1 MVEELLPASVA
12 GLAKVDAD
20 ERIVLRL
27 GGKTDEGEAGL
38 LGGAATFLHVT
49 FGAGADHILPIRFSA
64 CTARDN
70 VVEGKLAGGETPAAI
85 LAGVSVASEDVP
97 PIEFYLA
104 SRQAVVEEEADNAGD
119 GDVEIYGRNPVL
131 AIRLEITFEL
141 AYLAP
146 VLEIVVCIN
155 TLLKRDYLSKL
166 AKEQRECPPGT
177 DYADSH
183 IVLVQDK
190 NITVQAGF
198 KL

>member
-12 GLAKVDAD
+12 GLAEVNVHK
-20 ERIVLRL
+20 RIVLGL
-27 GGKTDEGEAGL
+27 GGETDKGEAGL
-38 LGGAATFLHVT
+38 LRSSATFLHVT
-49 FGAGADHILPIRFSA
+49 FGAGADHISPIRFSA

-70 VVEGKLAGGETPAAI
+70 VVEGQFAGGETFAAI
-85 LAGVSVASEDVP
+85 LAAVSVAGEDVP

-104 SRQAVVEEEADNAGD
+104 SRQAVVEEEADNAWD
-119 GDVEIYGRNPVL
+119 GDVEIYGGNPVL

-146 VLEIVVCIN
+146 VLEIVVCIS
-155 TLLKRDYLSKL
+155 TLLKRDYFSKL
-166 AKEQRECPPGT
+166 AKEQRKCPPGT
-177 DYADSH
+177 DYANSH

-190 NITVQAGF
+190 DITVQAGF

>member
-1 MVEELLPASVA
+1 MVE
-12 GLAKVDAD
+12 
-20 ERIVLRL
+20 RQ
-27 GGKTDEGEAGL
+27 
-38 LGGAATFLHVT
+38 F
-49 FGAGADHILPIRFSA
+49 
-64 CTARDN
+64 
-70 VVEGKLAGGETPAAI
+70 AGGETFAVI
-85 LAGVSVASEDVP
+85 LAGVSVAGEDVAA
-97 PIEFYLA
+97 IEFYLA
-104 SRQAVVEEEADNAGD
+104 SGQAVVEQEADNAGD

-146 VLEIVVCIN
+146 ALEIVVCIN

-166 AKEQRECPPGT
+166 AKEQRKCPPGT
-177 DYADSH
+177 DYANSH

>member
-1 MVEELLPASVA
+1 LLPATVA
-12 GLAKVDAD
+12 GLAEVDAD
-20 ERIVLRL
+20 ERIVFRL
-27 GGKTDEGEAGL
+27 GGLLDEGEASLFGRP
-38 LGGAATFLHVT
+38 AAFFHVASC
-49 FGAGADHILPIRFSA
+49 AGTNHIFPVRFSA
-64 CTARDN
+64 CAARDN
-70 VVEGKLAGGETPAAI
+70 VVEGKLSGGETLAAI
-85 LAGVSVASEDVP
+85 LAGILVAGEDVAA
-97 PIEFYLA
+97 IEFYLA
-104 SRQAVVEEEADNAGD
+104 SGQAVVEEEADNAGD

-146 VLEIVVCIN
+146 ALEIVVCIN

-166 AKEQRECPPGT
+166 AKEQRERPSGA

>member
-1 MVEELLPASVA
+1 M
-12 GLAKVDAD
+12 DAD
-20 ERIVLRL
+20 ERIVFRL
-27 GGKTDEGEAGL
+27 GGPLDEGESSL
-38 LGGAATFLHVT
+38 LWGAATFCHVT
-49 FGAGADHILPIRFSA
+49 FRAGANHIFPIRFSA
-64 CTARDN
+64 GTTRDN
-70 VVEGKLAGGETPAAI
+70 VVKGKLSGGETFATI
-85 LAGVSVASEDVP
+85 LAGVSVAGEDVP

-104 SRQAVVEEEADNAGD
+104 SGQAVVEQEADNAGD

-146 VLEIVVCIN
+146 VLEIVVCIS

-166 AKEQRECPPGT
+166 AKEQRKCPPGT
-177 DYADSH
+177 DYANSH

-190 NITVQAGF
+190 DITVQAGF

>member
-1 MVEELLPASVA
+1 VVEELLPATVA
-12 GLAKVDAD
+12 GLAEVDAD
-20 ERIVLRL
+20 ERIVFRL
-27 GGKTDEGEAGL
+27 GGIADEGEASL
-38 LGGAATFLHVT
+38 LGSSATFFHVT
-49 FGAGADHILPIRFSA
+49 SGAGADHIFPVRFSA
-64 CTARDN
+64 GTARDN
-70 VVEGKLAGGETPAAI
+70 VVEGKLSGWETPAAI
-85 LAGVSVASEDVP
+85 LAAVSVACEDVP
-97 PIEFYLA
+97 PIKFYLA
-104 SRQAVVEEEADNAGD
+104 SGQAVIKQEADNAGD

-177 DYADSH
+177 DYANSH

-190 NITVQAGF
+190 DITVQAGF